1 MADPSKAGDKLG
13 GGSGKV
19 VEAKKTRKSQLDA
32 IFAQMPTNIKPKPGA
47 KKVGDK

>member
-1 MADPSKAGDKLG
+1 MPKPEDVNI
-13 GGSGKV
+13 GSGAASKV

-32 IFAQMPTNIKPKPGA
+32 IFAQMPTNIKAKPGA